1 MALIP
6 KNSPLTLKD
15 AAHLLRRLTFGASIT
30 EMDAFVGK
38 TPQEAITLLF
48 TPTAYPLPP
57 IAVGEVDSWINR
69 IPVNNE
75 KDDDYQGYFVQWYL
89 GQILGSNVP
98 EDDYLSFS
106 TREKITFFL
115 HTFITTIQETVS
127 NSRSLY
133 HQFDMFRRFAFDTQD
148 ELTNIKALTKKI
160 CIDNAMLQLLD
171 GRLNVKGNP
180 NENFA
185 RELLELYTIGKGL
198 NGQVPNTEVAGDY
211 FYYTEQD
218 VQAAAK
224 VLTGWDTDKT
234 FSTLDADFLIPR
246 GKLKVNN
253 ALEANQH
260 DNDVKQFSERFQ
272 SKTIAPD
279 PTLLLNG
286 KATEASV
293 IDEISQLIELIY
305 AQEETAKHICRRIYR
320 FYVHHDITESID
332 QSIIAE
338 MVKTLE
344 NNEYKIEPVIRELV
358 QSEHFYSD
366 GTASV
371 LDNKYGALIKSP
383 IEIMGNTYRYFNY
396 QLPDYLL
403 DSELFYAKTKTL
415 IESLNVQG
423 MHLLNPSDVVGYDA
437 YHQFPLYNRMWINTN
452 ALTQRYKIIYDSL
465 QVEKTESKDISID
478 LVTFVESNFTNAV
491 VLNPETFIHAITKK
505 IFCMYDDESEL
516 TTERYGWFKSEFLK
530 LGKDYVGG
538 GDAYWALKWN
548 NRKTSTP
555 DLEDAR
561 GMLQLLFNAILQSP
575 EYQLM

>member
-30 EMDAFVGK
+30 EIDAFVGK
-38 TPQEAITLLF
+38 TPQEAITIMF

-57 IAVGEVDSWINR
+57 IALGEVDSWINR
-69 IPVNNE
+69 IPAKDE
-75 KDDDYQGYFVQWYL
+75 KDDDYQGYFLQWYL
-89 GQILGSNVP
+89 GQVLGANVVK
-98 EDDYLSFS
+98 EDYLSFS

-115 HTFITTIQETVS
+115 HTFLTTIQETVS
-127 NSRSLY
+127 NSRALY
-133 HQFDMFRRFAFDTQD
+133 HQFDFFRHFAFDTQN

-171 GRLNVKGNP
+171 GRLNVKGDP

-198 NGQVPNTEVAGDY
+198 SGQLPDTGIVGDY
-211 FYYTEQD
+211 FNYTELD

-234 FSTLDADFLIPR
+234 FSTLDTDFLIPR
-246 GKLKVNN
+246 GKLKVSNTN
-253 ALEANQH
+253 EANQH
-260 DNDVKQFSERFQ
+260 DNDVKQFSNRFQ
-272 SKTIAPD
+272 SKTIAPN

-293 IDEISQLIELIY
+293 LDEIDQLIELIY

-320 FYVHHDITESID
+320 FYVHHEITESID
-332 QSIIAE
+332 KSIIAE
-338 MVKTLE
+338 MVKTLK
-344 NNEYKIEPVIRELV
+344 NNEFKIEPVIRELV

-366 GTASV
+366 GTASI

-403 DSELFYAKTKTL
+403 DNNLFYAKTKTL

-423 MHLLNPSDVVGYDA
+423 MHLLNPSDVAGYDA
-437 YHQFPLYNRMWINTN
+437 YHQFPLFNRMWINTN
-452 ALTQRYKIIYDSL
+452 ALTQRYKIIFDSL
-465 QVEKTESKDISID
+465 QIEKIDEEAISID
-478 LVTFVESNFTNAV
+478 LVTFVENNFNDTLLAD
-491 VLNPETFIHAITKK
+491 PEAFIHMITKYL
-505 IFCMYDDESEL
+505 FCMNEDVNEL
-516 TTERYGWFKSEFLK
+516 TSERYGWFKSEFLK

-538 GDAYWALKWN
+538 GDAYWVLKWS
-548 NRKTSTP
+548 NRKNSVS
-555 DLEDAR
+555 DLDDAR